1 MQCGPHGRDAGG
13 PGGYGDRRGT
23 CRQHGSRRW
32 GSSGNAGFDSQ
43 KKCCRRMRLSAI
55 PLLLMPVVK
64 SPPAPPLK
72 ISKRCAG
79 RYPIFLYL
87 CVEGTVT
94 HYDKIP
100 ESSTA
105 VYMSS
110 MDKDTLIT
118 LLNRLLSSFFLMTAP
133 NTAHVDVATNAVR
146 VKLTADN
153 ER

>member
-1 MQCGPHGRDAGG
+1 MPIQLRSFKVQTPSDAVW
-13 PGGYGDRRGT
+13 T
-23 CRQHGSRRW
+23 TW
-32 GSSGNAGFDSQ
+32 SG
-43 KKCCRRMRLSAI
+43 CRRFGRLRGSARHLSAI
-55 PLLLMPVVK
+55 PLSLMPVVK
-64 SPPAPPLK
+64 SPPVPPLK

-146 VKLTADN
+146 AKLTADN